1 VVVDECAAVTDH
13 VPDLTL
19 LGLRSV
25 HRRRTARRDERAA
38 RRAARPS

>member
-1 VVVDECAAVTDH
+1 VVDECATVTHH

-25 HRRRTARRDERAA
+25 HRRRQERRDDRAA
-38 RRAARPS
+38 RRGTRA